1 MSHLRL
7 SLTIATTLLLATT
20 SAFAGG
26 IYLSELGTPASLG
39 TAGSVNVTNNRS
51 ADAVFT
57 NPAGMTGIKEDVLLG
72 GFQLVI
78 PQIRFDSDIAE
89 AGGSDGGNAGSL
101 AAIPSLFVV
110 KKLPQRFYCRV
121 LHYRTFGRRS

>member
-7 SLTIATTLLLATT
+7 SLSIATTLLLATT

-26 IYLSELGTPASLG
+26 LYLSELGTPASLG
-39 TAGSVNVTNNRS
+39 TAGAANVVNNVT

-57 NPAGMTGIKEDVLLG
+57 NPAGMTGIKEDVLLSG
-72 GFQLVI
+72 LQLVI
-78 PQIRFDSDIAE
+78 PQIRFDPDIAE
-89 AGGSDGGNAGSL
+89 AGGSDGGNAGSV

-110 KKLPQRFYCRV
+110 KKLPNDFSAGIAIKLQFD
-121 LHYRTFGRRS
+121 